1 MSSIYEKLSSER
13 KGEYDRRLKNI
24 KPSKEKDIAIGH
36 RVMLGIGMQS
46 ISALW
51 NAELHY
57 DAMMPSLGPT
67 SIQLGAVPRSV
78 SKMAAKTMKH
88 AAFLGDTDTCKYLHE
103 ELGGNI
109 DKTSVHLALD
119 RKRLGTAGYLWEHL
133 SSGDERQEAIAL
145 ACQDGCMPALNM
157 FKYHKVDF
165 NLPYRYQWK
174 QHWYSRPEKKE
185 IYPLE
190 VACLWGQ
197 SKAIRFLC
205 ENGAKIG
212 LAHEGKTI
220 RAIIYQK
227 DSPLDAETKQ
237 FLIQAMRKEGI
248 PSITMARDSAGR

>member
-1 MSSIYEKLSSER
+1 MTSIYEKLSSKR

-24 KPSKEKDIAIGH
+24 KDSKENHESLVH
-36 RVMLGIGMQS
+36 RLMLSAGMQA
-46 ISALW
+46 ISTLW
-51 NAELHY
+51 NIESYYEAK
-57 DAMMPSLGPT
+57 MPSFGPKYIGE
-67 SIQLGAVPRSV
+67 SVPRSV
-78 SKMAAKTMKH
+78 SKMAAKTMPH
-88 AAFLGDTDTCKYLHE
+88 AAFLGDTHSCRYLHE
-103 ELGGNI
+103 ELGGAI
-109 DKTSVHLALD
+109 DQTSVLLALD

-133 SSGDERQEAIAL
+133 SSGDARQEAIVL
-145 ACQDGCMPALNM
+145 ACQNGCMPALNM

-174 QHWYSRPEKKE
+174 SHWYSRPEVRE

-197 SKAIRFLC
+197 SKVIRFLC

-220 RAIIYQK
+220 RAMISQK

-237 FLIQAMRKEGI
+237 FLIQTMNKEAI
-248 PSITMARDSAGR
+248 PSTVVTRDSEGR

>member
-1 MSSIYEKLSSER
+1 MPSIYEKLSSER

-24 KPSKEKDIAIGH
+24 KDSKENYESLVH
-36 RVMLGIGMQS
+36 RLMLSAGMQT
-46 ISALW
+46 ISTLW
-51 NAELHY
+51 NIESYYEAK
-57 DAMMPSLGPT
+57 MPSFGP
-67 SIQLGAVPRSV
+67 SPVMHGAVPRSV
-78 SKMAAKTMKH
+78 SRMAANTMSH
-88 AAFLGDTDTCKYLHE
+88 AAFLGDTETCKYLHE
-103 ELGGNI
+103 ELGGAI
-109 DKTSVHLALD
+109 DQTSYFLALD

-133 SSGDERQEAIAL
+133 SSGDARQKAIVF
-145 ACQDGCMPALNM
+145 ACQNGCMPALNM

-165 NLPYRYQWK
+165 NLPYRYEYRP
-174 QHWYSRPEKKE
+174 HWYSRPERRE

-220 RAIIYQK
+220 RAMIYQK

-237 FLIQAMRKEGI
+237 FLIQAMHKEGI
-248 PSITMARDSAGR
+248 PSTNMIGNSVGR